1 MYIATTELNALL
13 YDYQLTA
20 IVGNDTTLQES
31 AILSAETEVKS
42 YLLAANNLRHTAR
55 LTAQQYAAWQEYDVE
70 TIFAQTGANRNALLI
85 RLVQEIATY
94 NICTLCNVDM
104 LYDKLKDLHSHAV
117 DTLERIAGMK
127 GVDQRLI
134 LTGVATTD
142 DNRDGDNDP
151 ATNPASQAFYYT
163 SRRKFQHE

>member
-151 ATNPASQAFYYT
+151 ATNPAGQAFYYT

>member
-13 YDYQLTA
+13 YDYQLAA

-70 TIFAQTGANRNALLI
+70 TIFAQTGANRNPLLI

-127 GVDQRLI
+127 GVGQRLI

-151 ATNPASQAFYYT
+151 ATNPAGQAFYYT
-163 SRRKFQHE
+163 SRPKFQHE

>member
-70 TIFAQTGANRNALLI
+70 TIFAQTGANRNPLLI

-151 ATNPASQAFYYT
+151 ATNPAGQAFYYT

>member
-13 YDYQLTA
+13 YDYQLMA

-55 LTAQQYAAWQEYDVE
+55 LTAQQYAAWQEYDVD
-70 TIFAQTGANRNALLI
+70 TIFAQTGANLNPLLI

-127 GVDQRLI
+127 GVDHRLI

-151 ATNPASQAFYYT
+151 ATNPAGQAFYYT